1 MGEMSAPDWIL
12 FDLDNT
18 LYSARHG
25 LEEGVSRRI
34 RGFLARY
41 FGGSGEEAWE
51 RRNAGMGRYGTT
63 LEWLV
68 TEEGFQDVESYF
80 AFIHPDDEAE
90 GLLPEPGL
98 REFLEGL
105 HLPLAIL
112 TNSPREHAG
121 RILKKL
127 GIEDLFDPV
136 VDIRQ
141 NNFFSKPRPEVYFR
155 TLKLLGTTPQRTLFI
170 DDNPSYTEGFLKIGG
185 RALLLDEFDARRD
198 YAFPRIRK
206 LSELTAFI
214 RAEGA

>member
-1 MGEMSAPDWIL
+1 MSAPDWIL

-25 LEEGVSRRI
+25 LEERVNRRI
-34 RGFLARY
+34 RAFLARH
-41 FGGSGEEAWE
+41 FGISEEEAWKK
-51 RRNAGMGRYGTT
+51 RNTGMSLSYGTT

-90 GLLPEPGL
+90 DLPPDPGL
-98 REFLEGL
+98 REFLESL
-105 HLPLAIL
+105 RLPLAIL
-112 TNSPREHAG
+112 TNSPVEHAG

-141 NNFFSKPRPEVYFR
+141 NNFFSKPRPQVYFR
-155 TLKLLGTTPQRTLFI
+155 TLEILGATPGKTLFI

-185 RALLLDEFDARRD
+185 RALLLDESDARRD
-198 YAFPRIRK
+198 YPFPRIRR
-206 LSELTAFI
+206 LPELTAFI
-214 RAEGA
+214 RA

>member
-1 MGEMSAPDWIL
+1 MSAPDWIL

-18 LYSARHG
+18 LYSARYG
-25 LEEGVSRRI
+25 LEERVNRRI
-34 RGFLARY
+34 RVFLARH
-41 FGGSGEEAWE
+41 FGISEEEAWKK
-51 RRNAGMGRYGTT
+51 RNTGVVSYGTT

-68 TEEGFQDVESYF
+68 MEEGFQDAERYF
-80 AFIHPDDEAE
+80 AFIHPGDEAE
-90 GLLPEPGL
+90 TLLPEPGL

-105 HLPLAIL
+105 PLPLAIL
-112 TNSPREHAG
+112 TNSPGEHAG

-136 VDIRQ
+136 IDIRR
-141 NNFFSKPRPEVYFR
+141 NHFFSKPRPEVYVR
-155 TLKLLGTTPQRTLFI
+155 AMEILGTTPGKTLFI

-185 RALLLDEFDARRD
+185 TALLLDEFDTRRD

-214 RAEGA
+214 R

>member
-25 LEEGVSRRI
+25 LEEGVGRRI
-34 RGFLARY
+34 RIFLARY
-41 FGGSGEEAWE
+41 FGVSEKEAWK
-51 RRNAGMGRYGTT
+51 RRKASMGLYGTT

-68 TEEGFQDVESYF
+68 TEEGLQDVESYF
-80 AFIHPDDEAE
+80 AFVHPDDEAE
-90 GLLPEPGL
+90 NLLPEPGF
-98 REFLEGL
+98 REFLESL
-105 HLPLAIL
+105 PLPLAIL
-112 TNSPREHAG
+112 TNSPAEHAG

-127 GIEDLFDPV
+127 GIEDLFNPV
-136 VDIRQ
+136 VDIRR
-141 NNFFSKPRPEVYFR
+141 NNFFSKPRPEVYLR
-155 TLKLLGTTPQRTLFI
+155 TLELLGTTPAKTLFI

-198 YAFPRIRK
+198 YPFPRIRK

-214 RAEGA
+214 R

>member
-1 MGEMSAPDWIL
+1 MSAPDWIL

-34 RGFLARY
+34 RTFLARH
-41 FGGSGEEAWE
+41 FGVSEEEAWK
-51 RRNAGMGRYGTT
+51 RRNTGMGLSYGTT

-68 TEEGFQDVESYF
+68 TEEGLRDAESYF

-90 GLLPEPGL
+90 NLHPEPGL

-105 HLPLAIL
+105 DLPLAIL
-112 TNSPREHAG
+112 TNSPLEHAG

-136 VDIRQ
+136 VDIRR
-141 NNFFSKPRPEVYFR
+141 NNFSSKPRPEVYLR
-155 TLKLLGTTPQRTLFI
+155 TLELLGADPGKTFFV

-214 RAEGA
+214 R